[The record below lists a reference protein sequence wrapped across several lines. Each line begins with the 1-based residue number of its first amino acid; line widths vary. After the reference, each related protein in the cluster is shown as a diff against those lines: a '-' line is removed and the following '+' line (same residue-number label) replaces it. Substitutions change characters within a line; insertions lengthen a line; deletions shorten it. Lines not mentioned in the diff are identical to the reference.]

1 MRISDKIAVFAS
13 LVIVALFVCS
23 AGSTTG
29 QEPAEVAASALHSRL
44 AKYDRNFRP
53 GYGGPPVQV
62 LVELRELA
70 FLQKDKVKIRLVLSW
85 QDLRL
90 AYEVEGVEEI
100 GYLRNANIHLS
111 DILFI
116 GLLVTEQMAFGIQS
130 W

>member
-1 MRISDKIAVFAS
+1 MLSKLVDEGGLRHCWLQLVAWGIQATLLHISMSAQPAAL
-13 LVIVALFVCS
+13 LVLFLSCS
-23 AGSTTG
+23 VESTTDQDG
-29 QEPAEVAASALHSRL
+29 AELAATALHSRL

-70 FLQKDKVKIRLVLSW
+70 LLQKDKVKIRLVLSW

-100 GYLRNANIHLS
+100 GYLRNC
-111 DILFI
+111 
-116 GLLVTEQMAFGIQS
+116 
-130 W
+130 

>member
-1 MRISDKIAVFAS
+1 MRISDKTAVFS
-13 LVIVALFVCS
+13 SHLVIVALFVCS

-100 GYLRNANIHLS
+100 GYLRNC
-111 DILFI
+111 
-116 GLLVTEQMAFGIQS
+116 
-130 W
+130 